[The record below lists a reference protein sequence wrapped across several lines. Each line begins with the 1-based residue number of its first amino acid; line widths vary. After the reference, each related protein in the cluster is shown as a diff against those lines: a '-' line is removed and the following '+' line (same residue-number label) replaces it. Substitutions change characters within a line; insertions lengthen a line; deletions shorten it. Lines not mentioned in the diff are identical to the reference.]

1 MDYLILILIALSLS
15 IDAFSVS
22 ICDGMV
28 MSLNYRK
35 RFFIAGTFGIMQ
47 GVMPLIGYFLGSL
60 FVGFLSPYDG
70 ILSFVLLLV
79 IGIKMIVDACKNQ
92 ECSTADFSVS
102 TVLLQ
107 GVATSI
113 DALAVGVT
121 LLSMSVIIWVA
132 AAVIAAVTF
141 ILSLIALI
149 CGEKLVKLF
158 KGRSYIAQII
168 GGAVLILIGVKILIE
183 SFI

>member
-1 MDYLILILIALSLS
+1 MDYFILFLLAISLS

-22 ICDGMV
+22 ICDGMI
-28 MSLNYRK
+28 MTLNNRR

-47 GVMPLIGYFLGSL
+47 GVMPIIGYFLGSL
-60 FVGFLSPYDG
+60 FVGYISPYDG
-70 ILSFVLLLV
+70 ILSFVLLLI

-92 ECSTADFSVS
+92 KCSTSDFSVPS
-102 TVLLQ
+102 VLLQ

-121 LLSMSVIIWVA
+121 LLSMKVIIWIA
-132 AAVIAAVTF
+132 APVIAVVTF
-141 ILSLIALI
+141 VLSLLALL
-149 CGEKLVKLF
+149 CGEKLVGLF

-168 GGAVLILIGVKILIE
+168 GGVVLILIGIKIIVE